1 MIGNLPC
8 LDIFGILQLMF
19 KLSIAAVFQDVSRL
33 LTWSTVR
40 CVLGAARR
48 MREFCSRPQ
57 VQLPQANVGSRRGT
71 RPEEKAA
78 CETFA
83 HLRRS
88 SGMGPA
94 IIHPVGW
101 FFWDGFMDYLEI
113 STDRSTIHESTLI
126 WVWFG
131 IWSFAWERAW
141 VSHSIPH
148 HKLVDLISQNLDWQQ
163 LWAPIRRGAH
173 FTMSFLVVSDLF
185 WASGTAT
192 TQTNSRSSHKEKR
205 NQKPFET
212 SKTTITIH
220 YHHNKKKGNQMPIL
234 ICFLVTAVSW
244 SLVAKEDSPLVF
256 CRMKKCCEPMN
267 SDVESST

>member
-1 MIGNLPC
+1 
-8 LDIFGILQLMF
+8 
-19 KLSIAAVFQDVSRL
+19 
-33 LTWSTVR
+33 
-40 CVLGAARR
+40 
-48 MREFCSRPQ
+48 
-57 VQLPQANVGSRRGT
+57 
-71 RPEEKAA
+71 
-78 CETFA
+78 
-83 HLRRS
+83 
-88 SGMGPA
+88 MGPA
-94 IIHPVGW
+94 IIHPVGC
-101 FFWDGFMDYLEI
+101 FVGCFWIIWKYHDI
-113 STDRSTIHESTLI
+113 STIHESTLI

-131 IWSFAWERAW
+131 IWSFVWERAW

-148 HKLVDLISQNLDWQQ
+148 HKLVDLIPQNLDWQQ

-173 FTMSFLVVSDLF
+173 FTMSFLVISDLF

-234 ICFLVTAVSW
+234 IWFFLVTAVSW